1 MRLARLLRALSDGL
15 ARVDRVLL
23 QGLIAAVAL
32 LVLGNVAGRALG
44 ATLSWA
50 DELAI
55 QAMVLAGFVGASL
68 MFRLRRDPAVL
79 LLHEYVP
86 APVARGLRV
95 AVALAAI
102 GFGVSLGWMC
112 WVWFDPV
119 GLWRAGFDVGTFE
132 MTTFNFIYTETTP
145 VMGLPSTYFFAVL
158 PWFALTLTVHA
169 LHNLLED
176 LGVLAPRVA
185 AEAGGGQRA

>member
-15 ARVDRVLL
+15 ARVDRLLL

-55 QAMVLAGFVGASL
+55 QAMVLAGFIGASL

-79 LLHEYVP
+79 LLQHY
-86 APVARGLRV
+86 APSALARGLRV
-95 AVALAAI
+95 AVAVAAA
-102 GFGVSLGWMC
+102 GFGAALGWMC
-112 WVWFDPV
+112 WIWFDPV
-119 GLWRAGFDVGTFE
+119 GLWRAGFDIAAYE
-132 MTTFNFIYTETTP
+132 ARSFNFVYTETTP
-145 VMGLPSTYFFAVL
+145 VMGLPAAMFFAVL

-169 LHNLLED
+169 LHNLVED
-176 LGVLAPRVA
+176 LGLLVPAPRDTGPA
-185 AEAGGGQRA
+185 A